1 METWLDSLRENEHL
15 TTVLSY
21 LIVSLMIVCFVL
33 SVVQFADALFPGWE
47 GSYLVVFGF
56 LAALEAFY
64 TRRIRKNLSL
74 LDTDFAIF
82 YLGELLVFM
91 LALKGF
97 QFASHGV
104 AGFWQ
109 QVAAMRQDFLSGFFN
124 DEFII
129 NLLVIGIVWVVSLS
143 FAGPIEVLRVSQR
156 TVKLEEEVGIS
167 AERAQARQSL
177 VEQVLMLGLA
187 MVVMTSLL
195 RFERT
200 AGWFQEPVTRVGVIN
215 IMLYFALGLV
225 LLSLTQFTTLQMRWS
240 VNHIPI
246 HRQVAGRWALYSL
259 LFLLLVILVTVLL
272 PTQNTRGLLVFL
284 GWLFWLLLM
293 FYRFLVWVVASIVLL
308 VAMLLSRLFGTSP
321 PPTPAP
327 PLEFP
332 TPMPPSEAS
341 GQAGFPTLLR
351 DILIWGTLLILIGF
365 LLVTYFQARRQDLQ
379 SLRRIPVIAWLLAL
393 GQRFA
398 LWWRGVRRQASQVIS
413 AGIQR
418 LRPPKAELPV
428 SLWRYTSLR
437 RMDSRQKILF
447 YYQGML
453 RRAGQSGM
461 PRQPYQTPY
470 EYAEDMRQV
479 LTASEQPLEADLEV
493 MTEQF
498 VEARYSRHEI
508 TPQQVGWVRQSW
520 EHIKRFL
527 RNLRIAGIER

>member
-1 METWLDSLRENEHL
+1 METWLDSLRENERL

-21 LIVSLMIVCFVL
+21 LIISLMIACFVL
-33 SVVQFADALFPGWE
+33 SVVQFADALFLGWE
-47 GSYLVVFGF
+47 GSYLVVLGF
-56 LAALEAFY
+56 LTALEACY
-64 TRRIRKNLSL
+64 TQRMRKHLTM
-74 LDTDFAIF
+74 LDTDWVVF
-82 YLGELLVFM
+82 YLGEVLVFI
-91 LALKGF
+91 LTLKVF
-97 QFASHGV
+97 QLLSHGSL
-104 AGFWQ
+104 GFWQ
-109 QVAAMRQDFLSGFFN
+109 QLTAMRQDFIAGFFN
-124 DEFII
+124 DEFFI
-129 NLLVIGIVWVVSLS
+129 NLLVIFIVWVVSLS
-143 FAGPIEVLRVSQR
+143 FARSIDVLRVSKSA
-156 TVKLEEEVGIS
+156 VKLEEEVGIS
-167 AERAQARQSL
+167 AERAQARSTL
-177 VEQVLMLGLA
+177 VNQFLLVGLA

-200 AGWFQEPVTRVGVIN
+200 ASWFQEPVTRLGVIN
-215 IMLYFALGLV
+215 IMLYFALGVV

-284 GWLFWLLLM
+284 GWIFWLLLM

-321 PPTPAP
+321 PPTPASP
-327 PLEFP
+327 PVFP
-332 TPMPPSEAS
+332 TPMPPSEVS
-341 GQAGFPTLLR
+341 GQSGFPTILR
-351 DILIWGTLLILIGF
+351 DILVWGTLLILVVY
-365 LLVTYFQARRQDLQ
+365 LLVAYIQVRRQDVQ
-379 SLRRIPVIAWLLAL
+379 SLGHVRWIAWLLAL
-393 GQRFA
+393 GQRFS
-398 LWWRGVRRQASQVIS
+398 LWWHGVRRQASRMIS
-413 AGIQR
+413 AGIER

-453 RRAGQSGM
+453 RRAEQSGM

-508 TPQQVGWVRQSW
+508 TLQQVGWVRKSW
-520 EHIKRFL
+520 EHIKHYL
-527 RNLRIAGIER
+527 RRLRIDRGSR